1 MKTSSL
7 RYPEPV
13 TIGPHL
19 DQTARDLL
27 DDNGLLHGGDRAGL
41 GDAMEAQAVTAS

>member
-13 TIGPHL
+13 TTGPHL
-19 DQTARDLL
+19 DQDARDLL
-27 DDNGLLHGGDRAGL
+27 DDNGLLRNEDGIGSHGASS
-41 GDAMEAQAVTAS
+41 AEAVVAS